1 MELVGPLL
9 PTCSAEPWAGGLTWA
24 MTNTYFEKIRP
35 ICAWVR
41 GLEERTPSTSE
52 LTLGEISTGDHTEIV
67 GRCPVITPLTP
78 VPITPQGVGIERAL
92 TAFLI
97 SVTSLDMETVGFN
110 KVFSLAFSC
119 HIFLQSMPPFPSFPS
134 PGQWGKQKVTVTNR
148 LFFLVAPLWWSSST
162 QEALAFYKTRFPW
175 KWVLMYVD
183 KHTQWHETCMINHF
197 RGKTWFRYIHVHAN
211 EVLIT
216 AHPF

>member
-92 TAFLI
+92 TASDSQAEPASQTEEGELSKCFNSCNWSNCTSFCEPASWQDNQFEP
-97 SVTSLDMETVGFN
+97 SVGIQLCIFCLHLWKKTTR
-110 KVFSLAFSC
+110 LACQIPNTFAC
-119 HIFLQSMPPFPSFPS
+119 WKLPS
-134 PGQWGKQKVTVTNR
+134 P
-148 LFFLVAPLWWSSST
+148 LT
-162 QEALAFYKTRFPW
+162 QDVFCE
-175 KWVLMYVD
+175 
-183 KHTQWHETCMINHF
+183 
-197 RGKTWFRYIHVHAN
+197 RGTYYILQN
-211 EVLIT
+211 
-216 AHPF
+216 